1 MSIVSA
7 AYRPND
13 AKFASAFSARV
24 LDLQSHSP
32 SLAISV
38 LLRLTTRRACTNI
51 VALAGSSY
59 SMALSDMA
67 ARRAKA
73 TGKAYSLYD
82 TLGLSLAVTA
92 NAGQE
97 LAMA

>member
-1 MSIVSA
+1 
-7 AYRPND
+7 
-13 AKFASAFSARV
+13 
-24 LDLQSHSP
+24 
-32 SLAISV
+32 
-38 LLRLTTRRACTNI
+38 
-51 VALAGSSY
+51 
-59 SMALSDMA
+59 MALSDMA